1 MKLST
6 RVRYGVR
13 AMIELA
19 LHEGGKPVP
28 LRKLAENQ
36 AISAKYLEQI
46 ATSLKIG
53 GLIDS
58 VRGAEGGYRLSRG
71 AENINLWD
79 IYAVLDIAGDTSE
92 PAAKNPAVADES
104 DKEGICAIQVVWKDL
119 TKQVKEFMV
128 GVTLAELAAKQQQY
142 NRKTGKK

>member
-58 VRGAEGGYRLSRG
+58 VRGAEGGYRLARA

-79 IYAVLDIAGDTSE
+79 IYAVLDIAGDTGE
-92 PAAKNPAVADES
+92 EAAKAGVPSEETNR
-104 DKEGICAIQVVWKDL
+104 EGICAIQVVWKDL

-128 GVTLAELAAKQQQY
+128 RVTLADLAAKQQQY
-142 NRKTGKK
+142 SRKGGKK

>member
-58 VRGAEGGYRLSRG
+58 VRGAEGGYRLSRA

-92 PAAKNPAVADES
+92 PATKTPAAAEEG

-128 GVTLAELAAKQQQY
+128 GVTLAELAAKQQQF